1 MDILFLSHCV
11 PNPPDKG
18 EKIRANQEVLRLCRS
33 HRVHLVCFARG
44 PADLAA
50 ARAMERHCASVFASP
65 LSSRLALARAAA
77 RFALGGSLSAAFY
90 GSDALR
96 RRVADLRASVDL
108 RAAVAYSGVMAPY
121 APADIPLILDMV
133 DVDSEKWLQYSRER
147 VPGFAY
153 ALEGRRLRRIEAAA
167 AARAR
172 RAILATEAEAALLRS
187 FAPAASVAAMEN
199 GVDFDFFDPSA
210 APPIPALEGRRA
222 LVFVGVMDYYPN
234 AAGAVRFAERVFP
247 QLRAA
252 DPALEF
258 WIVGRNPSKAVARLA
273 SSPGIV
279 VTGGVPDVR
288 PYLRSAVAAV
298 APLEIARGI
307 QNKVLEALA
316 MGKPVLA
323 SPAVCKTFGP
333 HLPEGVTPAASA
345 ADYASAL
352 ASLPAGASRAAA
364 IRESARA
371 RFSWESNLAILD
383 SALAAAVY

>member
-1 MDILFLSHCV
+1 
-11 PNPPDKG
+11 
-18 EKIRANQEVLRLCRS
+18 
-33 HRVHLVCFARG
+33 
-44 PADLAA
+44 
-50 ARAMERHCASVFASP
+50 
-65 LSSRLALARAAA
+65 
-77 RFALGGSLSAAFY
+77 
-90 GSDALR
+90 
-96 RRVADLRASVDL
+96 
-108 RAAVAYSGVMAPY
+108 
-121 APADIPLILDMV
+121 V

-167 AARAR
+167 AASASV
-172 RAILATEAEAALLRS
+172 AILATEAEAALLRS

-288 PYLRSAVAAV
+288 PYLRSAV
-298 APLEIARGI
+298 
-307 QNKVLEALA
+307 
-316 MGKPVLA
+316 
-323 SPAVCKTFGP
+323 
-333 HLPEGVTPAASA
+333 
-345 ADYASAL
+345 
-352 ASLPAGASRAAA
+352 
-364 IRESARA
+364 
-371 RFSWESNLAILD
+371 
-383 SALAAAVY
+383 